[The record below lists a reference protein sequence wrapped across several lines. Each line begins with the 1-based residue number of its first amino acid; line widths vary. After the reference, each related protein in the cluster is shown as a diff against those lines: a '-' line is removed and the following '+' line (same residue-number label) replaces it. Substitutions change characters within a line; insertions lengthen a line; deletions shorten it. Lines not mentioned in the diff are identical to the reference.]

1 MRLQDFDPVRH
12 VLEHIP
18 SDENDLAYLE
28 KEVLF
33 LFLIFSSSGR
43 ILHSASCSEY
53 MCKDMFL
60 YILDCNELP
69 LLHLI
74 PSKIG

>member
-1 MRLQDFDPVRH
+1 MPLQDFDPVRH

-18 SDENDLAYLE
+18 SDENDLAYFE

-33 LFLIFSSSGR
+33 LFLVFSSSGY
-43 ILHSASCSEY
+43 ILHSAYCSACMCTDMYPY
-53 MCKDMFL
+53 M
-60 YILDCNELP
+60 LDCNDLP
-69 LLHLI
+69 LCHLI